1 MKKITTVLAGTVL
14 GCALAASAVMAAE
27 VATVSAGKLKVATS
41 PDFAPYEFY
50 HIDEDGNPQLAGF
63 DIALAQRIADDLGL
77 ELEVVPMD
85 FDGILMELQS
95 GNVDLGIS
103 GFSPSPE
110 RAEVFD
116 FSDIYYMG
124 GQSFCVNTEKADQ
137 YESYADFKGLPVG
150 AQTGSI
156 QYELAQQNIPDGDI
170 VGLSKVTDL
179 VNELITGKLEGAFIE
194 TAVAEQY
201 AKNYPEICVLWD
213 VEYDTEG
220 SAVAL
225 AKGHDDLLEAVN
237 GIIAAA
243 LEDGS
248 MDEYVTAAQEMASDE
263 GNVYEGQLDENGE
276 ITAQEAATE

>member
-1 MKKITTVLAGTVL
+1 MKKTIIALTL
-14 GCALAASAVMAAE
+14 GAAMALTSCIASFAE
-27 VATVSAGKLKVATS
+27 APEVKTVSEGKLKVATS

-50 HIDEDGNPQLAGF
+50 HIDEDGTPQLAGF
-63 DIALAQRIADDLGL
+63 DIALSQRIADELGL
-77 ELEVVPMD
+77 ELEIVPMD

-116 FSDIYYMG
+116 FSDLYYMG
-124 GQSFCVNTEKADQ
+124 GQCFCINAANADKYTS
-137 YESYADFKGLPVG
+137 YEDFDGLPVG

-156 QYELAQQNIPDGDI
+156 QYGLAEKNTPNASII
-170 VGLSKVTDL
+170 GLAKVTDI

-201 AKNYPEICVLWD
+201 AKNYPELYIAWD

-220 SAVAL
+220 SAVAI
-225 AKGHDDLLEAVN
+225 AKGHEDLVEAVN
-237 GIIAAA
+237 AVIAEV

-248 MDEYVTAAQEMASDE
+248 MDEYVATAQDLASDE
-263 GNVYEGQLDENGE
+263 GNVYEGKLED
-276 ITAQEAATE
+276 ATEAVTE